1 MWICKVSPCSKI
13 CAWYKLKDKGGF
25 KMLNNTI
32 QAPHR
37 HILRYYL
44 FFASWSKVKTEKE
57 FMDGKPWPHQIVS

>member
-1 MWICKVSPCSKI
+1 
-13 CAWYKLKDKGGF
+13 
-25 KMLNNTI
+25 MLNNTI

-44 FFASWSKVKTEKE
+44 FFASWSKDKIEKE